1 MGAGRCSA
9 EIGCSDERRDETNRR
24 GLPRPRWAQRPAVRR
39 VRGVKLPVH
48 LVECHAPR
56 TRPPREMGPCMCMS
70 VEPCLIYI
78 PMGSEGHRE
87 VEY

>member
-48 LVECHAPR
+48 LVPR
-56 TRPPREMGPCMCMS
+56 AANTPAARDGPMY
-70 VEPCLIYI
+70 VHE
-78 PMGSEGHRE
+78 R
-87 VEY
+87 